1 MRILWITNI
10 PLPEASSLMGQ
21 SPSPFGGWLVNSSK
35 HLADDPDVELSI
47 AFPSSNTKHYEK
59 FSGAKISYYAFQ
71 PVEDCDKGRLYD
83 DKILRELVK
92 DIKPDLVH
100 IFGTEMAHSLSMVNV
115 CNREKIEA
123 VISIQGLVSA
133 IEKHAF
139 ASLPFK
145 AIYGMTFR
153 NLLKQDN
160 VAGLRRLYAR
170 RGKNEIEAI
179 MGVKHVI
186 GRTTWDKA
194 CVTQINPDVR
204 YHFCNETLRQEFYK
218 HSWSIDKCIKHTIFV
233 SQGQSPIK
241 GLHHVLEAM
250 PLIVARFPNAK
261 LVIAGK
267 DITKDDTF
275 LDRLSMSYYGRYI
288 KQLIH
293 RLGLTDKVLF
303 TGSLGE
309 KQMCERYLKSNVFVS
324 ASSIENSPNSLGE
337 AMILGV
343 PCIAS
348 NVGGVP
354 DMLEHRKEGFT
365 YQADAPYMLAHYV
378 CEIFGNDNLAITFS
392 ERARERAY
400 QTHNPEINNQ
410 QLISIYRDIL
420 GLSQERSI

>member
-1 MRILWITNI
+1 
-10 PLPEASSLMGQ
+10 
-21 SPSPFGGWLVNSSK
+21 
-35 HLADDPDVELSI
+35 
-47 AFPSSNTKHYEK
+47 
-59 FSGAKISYYAFQ
+59 
-71 PVEDCDKGRLYD
+71 
-83 DKILRELVK
+83 
-92 DIKPDLVH
+92 
-100 IFGTEMAHSLSMVNV
+100 MVNV

-179 MGVKHVI
+179 KGVKHVI

-250 PLIVARFPNAK
+250 PIIVARFPNAK

-267 DITKDDTF
+267 
-275 LDRLSMSYYGRYI
+275 
-288 KQLIH
+288 
-293 RLGLTDKVLF
+293 
-303 TGSLGE
+303 
-309 KQMCERYLKSNVFVS
+309 
-324 ASSIENSPNSLGE
+324 
-337 AMILGV
+337 
-343 PCIAS
+343 
-348 NVGGVP
+348 
-354 DMLEHRKEGFT
+354 
-365 YQADAPYMLAHYV
+365 
-378 CEIFGNDNLAITFS
+378 
-392 ERARERAY
+392 
-400 QTHNPEINNQ
+400 
-410 QLISIYRDIL
+410 
-420 GLSQERSI
+420 